1 MRTTM
6 DKAGRLVIPLPLR
19 GQVGLDEGGEVDIE
33 VDGAT
38 IRVEPVAGRDF
49 AEESGLLV
57 IPSRG
62 LSLDDAAVR
71 ELRDVDQR

>member
-1 MRTTM
+1 
-6 DKAGRLVIPLPLR
+6 LR

-33 VDGAT
+33 VDGAS

-49 AEESGLLV
+49 AEEGGLLV
-57 IPSRG
+57 IPSLG

-71 ELRDVDQR
+71 QLRDVDQR

>member
-6 DKAGRLVIPLPLR
+6 DKVGRLVIPLPLR
-19 GQVGLDEGGEVDIE
+19 GQVGLGEGGEVDIE
-33 VDGAT
+33 VDGAS

-49 AEESGLLV
+49 AEEGGLLV
-57 IPSRG
+57 IPSLG

-71 ELRDVDQR
+71 QLRDVDQR

>member
-1 MRTTM
+1 M
-6 DKAGRLVIPLPLR
+6 IPLPLR

-33 VDGAT
+33 VDGAS

-49 AEESGLLV
+49 AEEGGLLV
-57 IPSRG
+57 IPSLG

-71 ELRDVDQR
+71 QLRDVDQR